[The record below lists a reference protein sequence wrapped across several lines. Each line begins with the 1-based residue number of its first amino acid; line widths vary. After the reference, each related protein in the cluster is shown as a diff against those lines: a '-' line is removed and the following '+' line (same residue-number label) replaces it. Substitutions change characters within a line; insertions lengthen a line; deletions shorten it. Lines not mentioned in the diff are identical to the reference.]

1 MVTLQISALAA
12 SLLLCLP
19 CSVGGEDYPWVGDLD
34 GQPAFGSK
42 AQLRQVEKFWRKPST
57 ADQAVRLALADLVPR
72 YEVEVAMARA
82 EDQRQGL
89 DRLVLAFH
97 SDLADP
103 EFDPSALVLEELIVD
118 PFSVGLNAQYALV
131 LVRVAGDA
139 RRQVRIW
146 LLQEGAQEVRE
157 LRAAY
162 ALLNSHTYGL
172 GRLEEVGLLQ
182 LITARLDLAALRLRA
197 ILADLEVF
205 QEGPGSE
212 LSVPNADVVRLAQA
226 FVMGERE
233 AGGAWSQWV
242 SAAKQSARDF
252 GAGTNLSA
260 LNKNQAATL
269 ALREAGRKKAF
280 QNLVLMRDLA
290 PADGTFPPLN
300 DNNAKLSRFERCQEA
315 IRLGLVALAQDPFMA
330 EVHQLVG
337 ISLDFA
343 RSRRDAAVYLDR
355 YLHLEGIR
363 FYDTWTVAPG
373 GQNTAEQ
380 DALLRVLSPS

>member
-1 MVTLQISALAA
+1 MVTFPISSLAA
-12 SLLLCLP
+12 ALLLCMP
-19 CSVGGEDYPWVGDLD
+19 CSVGGADYPWVGDLD

-57 ADQAVRLALADLVPR
+57 ADQAVRLALADLLPR
-72 YEVEVAMARA
+72 FELEVAMARA
-82 EDQRQGL
+82 EDQRQGI

-97 SDLADP
+97 SDLEDP
-103 EFDPSALVLEELIVD
+103 EFDPSALVLEELIID
-118 PFSVGLNAQYALV
+118 PFSVGLNAQYALI

-157 LRAAY
+157 LTAAY
-162 ALLNSHTYGL
+162 SLLNSHTYGL

-182 LITARLDLAALRLRA
+182 LIMARLDLAAFRLRA

-212 LSVPNADVVRLAQA
+212 LSVPNSDVVRLAQA

-242 SAAKQSARDF
+242 SGAKQSARDF
-252 GAGTNLSA
+252 QAGTKLAA

-269 ALREAGRKKAF
+269 ALREAGRKKAV
-280 QNLVLMRDLA
+280 QNLVQMRELA
-290 PADGTFPPLN
+290 PADGTFPLLTGS
-300 DNNAKLSRFERCQEA
+300 NARLSRFERCQEVV
-315 IRLGLVALAQDPFMA
+315 RLGLEALARDPFAA

-337 ISLDFA
+337 ISLDFT

-355 YLHLEGIR
+355 YLHLKGIR

-373 GQNTAEQ
+373 MLTIAEQ
-380 DALLRVLSPS
+380 DALLRVLS

>member
-1 MVTLQISALAA
+1 
-12 SLLLCLP
+12 
-19 CSVGGEDYPWVGDLD
+19 LD

-72 YEVEVAMARA
+72 FEVEVAMARA

-300 DNNAKLSRFERCQEA
+300 DINAKLSRFERCQEV

>member
-1 MVTLQISALAA
+1 
-12 SLLLCLP
+12 
-19 CSVGGEDYPWVGDLD
+19 
-34 GQPAFGSK
+34 
-42 AQLRQVEKFWRKPST
+42 
-57 ADQAVRLALADLVPR
+57 
-72 YEVEVAMARA
+72 
-82 EDQRQGL
+82 
-89 DRLVLAFH
+89 
-97 SDLADP
+97 
-103 EFDPSALVLEELIVD
+103 
-118 PFSVGLNAQYALV
+118 
-131 LVRVAGDA
+131 
-139 RRQVRIW
+139 VRIW

-300 DNNAKLSRFERCQEA
+300 DINAKLSRFERCQEV

>member
-300 DNNAKLSRFERCQEA
+300 DNNAKLSRFERCQEV

>member
-1 MVTLQISALAA
+1 
-12 SLLLCLP
+12 LLLCLP

-300 DNNAKLSRFERCQEA
+300 DNNAKLSRFERCQEV